1 MTPDITVLKNRETT
15 NWRALRFFNLY
26 RLIISGLFVV
36 LVVTKNLPPPLGADN
51 LHLFRLLA
59 VAYLLIAIALQVLL
73 ERRLA
78 AVPLQLFTEV
88 GVDVLFITG
97 MMYASG
103 GVGSGFGMLL
113 VTTIAGGSLLSPGR
127 MAFFYAACAAL
138 AVLGEEI
145 YAYTVDL
152 RDINYAQA
160 GFLGG
165 SYFVTALTA
174 YVLASRIR
182 ESEALAERRGQDL
195 ANLARLN
202 EHIVQR
208 MQSGVLVLDAAG
220 RVRLS
225 NDAARRLL
233 GLERPPGDWSLNEL
247 PAGLASRYRRWRASG
262 AVDVTPLRVET
273 SGMEVLSSFLALE
286 GGGTLV
292 FLEDAAVMRQRAQQ
306 LKLASL
312 GRLTASIAHE
322 IRNPLGAISH
332 AAQLLSEPDT
342 ADVENRQLT
351 RIIHEHS
358 QRVNTII
365 ENVMSLS
372 RRDAAAPERL
382 LLRDWLD
389 KFVIELKLRHQLPDG
404 AVAVALAPA
413 DIAVRV
419 DPSQLHQILWNLCEN
434 ALRYSRD
441 RQPRLELRGHV
452 HPQTRRPCLDVID
465 YGPGIPASARDHIFE
480 PFFTTEHSGTGLGLY
495 LAAELCEANQAG
507 LTLHAN
513 SPQGCCFRI
522 QFAPVDRFRQ
532 SREWS

>member
-1 MTPDITVLKNRETT
+1 MTVATVFGNRAAI
-15 NWRALRFFNLY
+15 NWRALRFFNFY

-36 LVVTKNLPPPLGADN
+36 LVLTKNLPPPLGADN
-51 LHLFRLLA
+51 LHVFRLLA
-59 VAYLLIAIALQVLL
+59 YAYLLTAIALQVLL
-73 ERRLA
+73 ERRLVTEA
-78 AVPLQLFTEV
+78 LQVLAEV
-88 GVDVLFITG
+88 LADVLFITG

-103 GVGSGFGMLL
+103 GVASGFGMLL

-152 RDINYAQA
+152 RDINYTQA

-165 SYFVTALTA
+165 SYFVTALMA
-174 YVLASRIR
+174 YLLARRIR
-182 ESEALAERRGQDL
+182 ESEALAEQRGQDL

-208 MQSGVLVLDAAG
+208 MQSGVLVLDVNG
-220 RVRLS
+220 GVRLS

-233 GLERPPGDWSLNEL
+233 GLEKHPGDWTLNEL
-247 PAGLASRYRRWRASG
+247 PFELVSRYRHWCANG

-273 SGMEVLSSFLALE
+273 SGMEVMSSFLALE
-286 GGGTLV
+286 QGGALV
-292 FLEDAAVMRQRAQQ
+292 FLEDAAMTRQRAQQ

-332 AAQLLSEPDT
+332 AAQLLSEPEA
-342 ADVENRQLT
+342 ADAENRQLT

-372 RRDAAAPERL
+372 RRDTTAPERL

-389 KFVIELKLRHQLPDG
+389 KFVTELNLRYQLPNG
-404 AVAVALAPA
+404 AVAVSLIPG
-413 DIAVRV
+413 DMVVRV

-434 ALRYSRD
+434 ALRYSHERL
-441 RQPRLELRGHV
+441 PRLELRGHL

-465 YGPGIPASARDHIFE
+465 YGPGVPTAARDHIFE
-480 PFFTTEHSGTGLGLY
+480 PFFTTEHTGTGLGLY

-513 SPQGCCFRI
+513 GPQGCCFRI
-522 QFAPVDRFRQ
+522 QFAPVDRLRQ
-532 SREWS
+532 LA